1 MLENMMRKSPGVNN
15 AAFNMEDIMRNVG
28 KASRKVTG
36 KSAGKEAA
44 GKPASKESAKKPAR
58 EEAAEKPASAE
69 AAEKPVASSPEA
81 DADALG
87 DDSPGDHSE
96 L

>member
-1 MLENMMRKSPGVNN
+1 MENMMRKSPGVNN

-44 GKPASKESAKKPAR
+44 GKPAS
-58 EEAAEKPASAE
+58 EEAAEKPAG
-69 AAEKPVASSPEA
+69 SSPEA